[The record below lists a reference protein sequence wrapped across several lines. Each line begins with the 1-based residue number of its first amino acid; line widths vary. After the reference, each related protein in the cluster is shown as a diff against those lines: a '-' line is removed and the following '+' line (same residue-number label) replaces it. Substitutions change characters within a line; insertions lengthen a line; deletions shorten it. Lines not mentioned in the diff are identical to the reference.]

1 MASPLQAITSVIQA
15 SSGSVPDLK
24 KLHAHLV
31 SSQEEL
37 IQHMPYLDEA
47 ALALNPTAH
56 TLGLIFIL
64 NCKGMAMPLSDP
76 TAVGLFIEQ
85 CRRMLLGLDPEQVP
99 TARAHG
105 HTHARTRASTHARM
119 HPRACARACTSAC
132 AHTGR
137 DGPAAGSP
145 RAEGEHAPHACCLLY
160 TSPSPRDLSTSRMP
174 SSA

>member
-1 MASPLQAITSVIQA
+1 MANMQAKLSEAEAARVKAFLAETE
-15 SSGSVPDLK
+15 GSVPDLK

-76 TAVGLFIEQ
+76 AAVGLFQTCE
-85 CRRMLLGLDPEQVP
+85 
-99 TARAHG
+99 
-105 HTHARTRASTHARM
+105 TR
-119 HPRACARACTSAC
+119 
-132 AHTGR
+132 
-137 DGPAAGSP
+137 
-145 RAEGEHAPHACCLLY
+145 RAERGVSGA
-160 TSPSPRDLSTSRMP
+160 
-174 SSA
+174 SARVRRGSERHPERQRRTVPDRGHRSADG